1 MWVYE
6 TAQQT
11 IKQEQKMKTGKYRG
25 WKNGETFGVDLGNN
39 KAKAI
44 KQAKEQ
50 GLDMVLKIG
59 GNGKEGE
66 WVY

>member
-1 MWVYE
+1 
-6 TAQQT
+6 
-11 IKQEQKMKTGKYRG
+11 MKTGKYRG